1 MRTLRKCV
9 SFDGVIGYRS
19 AIPLKTT
26 TALNKTNA
34 GKLLLNFLE
43 TAQTFAGASQP
54 QRMW

>member
-1 MRTLRKCV
+1 M